1 MVIYIYSNIHIPL
14 SYKYIIIKA
23 YILKLHV
30 MLTAP
35 GALRGGRHTPAL
47 RPGLGRRS
55 LRQGAASPAAPA
67 APAREKWD
75 VMVIP

>member
-1 MVIYIYSNIHIPL
+1 
-14 SYKYIIIKA
+14 
-23 YILKLHV
+23 

-67 APAREKWD
+67 REKWD

>member
-1 MVIYIYSNIHIPL
+1 MMYIYIRLYTYIPTC
-14 SYKYIIIKA
+14 SPQFQRS
-23 YILKLHV
+23 
-30 MLTAP
+30 P

-55 LRQGAASPAAPA
+55 LRQGAAPA
-67 APAREKWD
+67 APAREKKWD